1 MENLKQSKLRLGF
14 SSFILI
20 IFIGLVGYKIILTGG
35 VEKKNNHHLNS
46 KINYKV
52 KEKIVRGEIRDRNGY
67 VLATTIQTNDLIF
80 NPSVIK
86 NPKLFARQKVEGWDC
101 WGNEVDA

>member
-35 VEKKNNHHLNS
+35 VEKK
-46 KINYKV
+46 K
-52 KEKIVRGEIRDRNGY
+52 
-67 VLATTIQTNDLIF
+67 
-80 NPSVIK
+80 
-86 NPKLFARQKVEGWDC
+86 
-101 WGNEVDA
+101 